1 MNGERVPGE
10 PLRRSVADLVADANR
25 VAPPIGLSEALALHE
40 SGRAV
45 FVDLREPKEIERE
58 GAIPHAYRAPRGMLE
73 FWVDP
78 SSPYHRPALDD
89 GRPLVLYCASAWRS
103 ALAAAASGFSGAE
116 IEQAI
121 VSALYTAHAEQ
132 KPLDM
137 PLLLQE
143 IHGTRPLSVIM
154 AEQVT
159 ALRAWARERT
169 VPAD

>member
-103 ALAAAASGFSGAE
+103 ALAAAALVGLGRDDVTHIAGGFSAW
-116 IEQAI
+116 
-121 VSALYTAHAEQ
+121 
-132 KPLDM
+132 
-137 PLLLQE
+137 
-143 IHGTRPLSVIM
+143 
-154 AEQVT
+154 
-159 ALRAWARERT
+159 RAAGLP
-169 VPAD
+169 VAPPADA